1 MSATGSLCCIHSGTY
16 TDKQPLFEHKA
27 WHITTVA
34 VKTIAS
40 KSNTTFAQNKSHG
53 SLKLH

>member
-16 TDKQPLFEHKA
+16 ADKQPLFEHKA